1 MAGLPFEP
9 VRRAAVAILPT
20 LLARWL
26 PSGMARGKYWVS
38 KRRKGDDFKSLVVW
52 IRVGKWVHFSQDQKG
67 GDPISLYA
75 YLFGLGQGDACRELA
90 AELGIEAGRPRPGRV
105 GEAVPE
111 AAEAREP
118 PIDADKEGAERRRW
132 AREIWAA
139 AGPTAGT
146 PVETYLAG
154 RGITGSLPPTIRFA
168 RLAHPASG
176 KDSRWPV
183 MLTAMQVGRQVV
195 GVHRTF
201 LAPDGRG
208 KLDILDQRG
217 EPERPRD
224 GKGRYSIDRRSGEAR
239 ERPPRAQTKMML
251 GQAECAVA
259 RLSPT
264 GPDLVLCEGIET
276 GLSLVQVAP
285 GWTVWAALSA
295 GNLARVAIPAGT
307 RQVIYFADGD
317 RKDDL
322 KTLGIRRT
330 GLQAAEAAAKALDG
344 LGISA
349 RVMLAPPGQDAN
361 DLLMTRSPLLAEI
374 GGMMQGWKDGIAA

>member
-1 MAGLPFEP
+1 MASLPFEP
-9 VRRAAVAILPT
+9 VRRAALAILPT

-111 AAEAREP
+111 AADAREQ
-118 PIDADKEGAERRRW
+118 PIDADKEGAERRLW
-132 AREIWAA
+132 AREIWAE
-139 AGPTAGT
+139 AGPIAGT

-154 RGITGSLPPTIRFA
+154 RGITVPLPPTIRFA
-168 RLAHPASG
+168 RLMHPASG
-176 KDSRWPV
+176 KESRWPV
-183 MLTAMQVGRQVV
+183 MVTAMQVGRQVV

-201 LAPDGRG
+201 LAADGRG
-208 KLDILDQRG
+208 KLVLYDHRG
-217 EPERPRD
+217 VKGN
-224 GKGRYSIDRRSGEAR
+224 GKA
-239 ERPPRAQTKMML
+239 PLAQAKMML
-251 GQAECAVA
+251 GQAEGAVA

-276 GLSLVQVAP
+276 GLSLVQTAP

-295 GNLARVAIPAGT
+295 GNLARVAIPSGT

-344 LGISA
+344 LGIHA

-361 DLLMTRSPLLAEI
+361 DLLMTRSPLLADI
-374 GGMMQGWKDGIAA
+374 GGMMQGWKDGIAV